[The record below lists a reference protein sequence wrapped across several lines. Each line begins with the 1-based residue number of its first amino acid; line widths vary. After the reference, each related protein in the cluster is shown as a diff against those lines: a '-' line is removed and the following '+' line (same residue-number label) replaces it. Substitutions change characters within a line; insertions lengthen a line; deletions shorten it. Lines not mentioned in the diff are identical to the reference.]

1 MCTAQKITGVT
12 RNTHHT
18 ARALSGHSAPLK
30 PPRYALATPPCLCP
44 APPPPHALARF
55 GDWPR
60 WRRRDHRRQA
70 QACCND
76 RKGLD
81 LPEGFV
87 HCLLPL
93 GMGLGPWCTTWGHG
107 LGTWHAP
114 TWAEGSPAWAR
125 CHSPTAFARAVG
137 PGHGHWAFSPEP
149 QVMCLRAHAMGRA
162 MDQTHCG
169 DPTRCA
175 RTTEHGAKFDV
186 HDCATGRGDCWCELD
201 IVSAVFT
208 VTAFTNARRHLP
220 LSVVAIAPWACAQF
234 QLTN

>member
-30 PPRYALATPPCLCP
+30 PPRYALATPPCPCH

-60 WRRRDHRRQA
+60 WRRRDHRGQA

-125 CHSPTAFARAVG
+125 CRSPTAFARTVG

-169 DPTRCA
+169 GPTRCA

-186 HDCATGRGDCWCELD
+186 HDCATGRGDCWCEFEWTDHPPLLSLRLD
-201 IVSAVFT
+201 LQA
-208 VTAFTNARRHLP
+208 
-220 LSVVAIAPWACAQF
+220 WACPRPSSTACCPSGMG
-234 QLTN
+234 